1 MKLLEQIKQAFN
13 NYLARLGK
21 SNQELF
27 GSGTPDCCKLNR
39 PANSRTARAQDKHR

>member
-1 MKLLEQIKQAFN
+1 MKLFEHVKHAFN
-13 NYLARLGK
+13 NYLIRLEK

-39 PANSRTARAQDKHR
+39 SADSKMHRQHKHR

>member
-1 MKLLEQIKQAFN
+1 MKLFAHIKRAFN
-13 NYLARLGK
+13 NYLARLEK

-39 PANSRTARAQDKHR
+39 PAGHRARGQHQHR